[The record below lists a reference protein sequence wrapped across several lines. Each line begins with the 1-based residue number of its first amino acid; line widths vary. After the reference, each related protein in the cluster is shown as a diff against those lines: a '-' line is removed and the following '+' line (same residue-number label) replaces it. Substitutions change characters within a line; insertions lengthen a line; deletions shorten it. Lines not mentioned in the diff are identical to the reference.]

1 MRAGPARSHDVS
13 IGDFRKFFQRLPY
26 DSRFAGERPV
36 VETFFMKKLIPL
48 FAFALLGFSLPRADA
63 YDGLDLYNCRISAK
77 DRVNSEGNQLTT
89 LRDIL
94 AQDRA
99 NFHRFGRRDRVD
111 EFDTVFVTIASRNL
125 FQFARIRIDPALKRR
140 ILAGENVNLSV
151 FVLRRDLID
160 IQEGL
165 IDHSVG

>member
-1 MRAGPARSHDVS
+1 
-13 IGDFRKFFQRLPY
+13 
-26 DSRFAGERPV
+26 
-36 VETFFMKKLIPL
+36 MKRLIPL
-48 FAFALLGFSLPRADA
+48 LVLALLCFSLPRAGA
-63 YDGLDLYNCRISAK
+63 YDGLDLYNCRISGK
-77 DRVNSEGNQLTT
+77 DRVNSRGNQLTT

-99 NFHRFGRRDRVD
+99 NYHRFGRRDRVD
-111 EFDTVFVTIASRNL
+111 ESDMVFVTIASRNL

-160 IQEGL
+160 VQEGL